1 MHGRGRVFGRGRP
14 SSYRA
19 LPVTNP
25 RSSREL
31 TRAHV
36 SSTEL
41 MRARAAA
48 ASTRSP
54 QPIRRVRRS
63 RDPHYER
70 RVAAHAAGSPVQS
83 GAIRRN
89 QEAIVMG
96 VARPPTQLD
105 GLCNQAQSDAIR
117 RQSLWASRGR
127 PRSWMACAIRCNQTQ
142 SIGNQEAIRGA
153 IRGLQRPSEGP
164 SEAHQRRIR
173 GESEAITSVPSRL
186 PSRSRA

>member
-31 TRAHV
+31 MRAHA

-41 MRARAAA
+41 TRAHASSRELMRVRAAA

-54 QPIRRVRRS
+54 QPIRWVRRS
-63 RDPHYER
+63 RGPHYGR

-89 QEAIVMG
+89 QEAI
-96 VARPPTQLD
+96 R
-105 GLCNQAQSDAIR
+105 
-117 RQSLWASRGR
+117 
-127 PRSWMACAIRCNQTQ
+127 
-142 SIGNQEAIRGA
+142 
-153 IRGLQRPSEGP
+153 RPSEGP
-164 SEAHQRRIR
+164 SEAFRDHQRGHQRPSEANQRPLRGDHLRALEIAISLESVDQTCGERRR
-173 GESEAITSVPSRL
+173 GERLHAEAPSRL

>member
-1 MHGRGRVFGRGRP
+1 MSVAWPPTQLDHLCNQAQSDAIRRQSLWASRGRP
-14 SSYRA
+14 
-19 LPVTNP
+19 
-25 RSSREL
+25 RSWI
-31 TRAHV
+31 TCA
-36 SSTEL
+36 
-41 MRARAAA
+41 
-48 ASTRSP
+48 
-54 QPIRRVRRS
+54 IRRNQTQSGGNRYGRRA
-63 RDPHYER
+63 
-70 RVAAHAAGSPVQS
+70 AAHAAGSPVQS